1 METESNMNG
10 QSISTHKGFVFAV
23 GLSVL
28 SLYLL
33 WAAYGHAPLG
43 FGSDG
48 EPAAGGTV
56 QEHGEPGMGDAM
68 PAMKMDM
75 PAMGGMEMGGH
86 GMGGGMSTAEFQRRT
101 AAFVTINTLPDG
113 SVRPTRQGMAKL
125 KAMMGEAEEAEHE
138 GGVEVSH
145 DAKPE
150 EAEHAHSGDMPG
162 MVMEKPG
169 AGEEAEHAHPGDM
182 PGMVMEK
189 PGAGEEAHDEEPIE
203 VYIAASR
210 WSYEPAELTLETGV
224 QYKFLMMGTDISH
237 GASIN
242 LGSAS
247 RMIRL
252 RANALSEN
260 VFTFTQPGEYFFY
273 CTVYCGLGHD
283 KMFGKIIVE

>member
-1 METESNMNG
+1 METESNTNG
-10 QSISTHKGFVFAV
+10 QSISTHKGFVFVV

-48 EPAAGGTV
+48 EPAAGDTV

-75 PAMGGMEMGGH
+75 PAMGGMM
-86 GMGGGMSTAEFQRRT
+86 GMGGGMSAAEFQRRT

-125 KAMMGEAEEAEHE
+125 KAMMGEAEEAEH
-138 GGVEVSH
+138 
-145 DAKPE
+145 
-150 EAEHAHSGDMPG
+150 
-162 MVMEKPG
+162 
-169 AGEEAEHAHPGDM
+169 AHPGGM
-182 PGMVMEK
+182 PEMVMEK

-224 QYKFLMMGTDISH
+224 QYKFLMMGTDTSH

-260 VFTFTQPGEYFFY
+260 VITFTQPGEYFFY
-273 CTVYCGLGHD
+273 CTVYCGIGHD
-283 KMFGKIIVE
+283 TMFGKIIVE

>member
-1 METESNMNG
+1 METESNTNG
-10 QSISTHKGFVFAV
+10 QSISTHKGFVFVV

-48 EPAAGGTV
+48 EPAAGDTV

-75 PAMGGMEMGGH
+75 PAMGGMM
-86 GMGGGMSTAEFQRRT
+86 GMGGGMSAAEFQRRT

-125 KAMMGEAEEAEHE
+125 KAMMGEAEEAEHAHP
-138 GGVEVSH
+138 GGM
-145 DAKPE
+145 PE
-150 EAEHAHSGDMPG
+150 
-162 MVMEKPG
+162 MVMEKP
-169 AGEEAEHAHPGDM
+169 D
-182 PGMVMEK
+182 
-189 PGAGEEAHDEEPIE
+189 AGEEAHDEEPIE

-224 QYKFLMMGTDISH
+224 QYKFLMMGTDTSH

-260 VFTFTQPGEYFFY
+260 VITFTQPGEYFFY
-273 CTVYCGLGHD
+273 CTVYCGIGHD
-283 KMFGKIIVE
+283 TMFGKIIVE

>member
-10 QSISTHKGFVFAV
+10 QSISTHKGFVFVV

-43 FGSDG
+43 FGSDE
-48 EPAAGGTV
+48 EPPAGDTGR
-56 QEHGEPGMGDAM
+56 EHSEEDAM

-86 GMGGGMSTAEFQRRT
+86 GMGGGMSAAEFRRRVE
-101 AAFVTINTLPDG
+101 AFVKINTLPDG

-138 GGVEVSH
+138 GGGEEPH

-150 EAEHAHSGDMPG
+150 EAEHAP
-162 MVMEKPG
+162 
-169 AGEEAEHAHPGDM
+169 PGDM

-189 PGAGEEAHDEEPIE
+189 PGGAEEALDEEPIE

-210 WSYEPAELTLETGV
+210 WSYEPAELRLETGV
-224 QYKFLMMGTDISH
+224 QYKFLMMGTDTSH

-242 LGSAS
+242 FVRAS
-247 RMIRL
+247 HMIRL
-252 RANALSEN
+252 RANALSQN
-260 VFTFTQPGEYFFY
+260 AITFTQPGEYLFY
-273 CTVYCGLGHD
+273 CTVYCGVGHD

>member
-125 KAMMGEAEEAEHE
+125 KAMMGEAEEAKHE
-138 GGVEVSH
+138 GGAEKPH

-150 EAEHAHSGDMPG
+150 EAEHAHSGDMPR

-169 AGEEAEHAHPGDM
+169 G
-182 PGMVMEK
+182 
-189 PGAGEEAHDEEPIE
+189 GEEAHDEEPIE

>member
-1 METESNMNG
+1 METESNTNG
-10 QSISTHKGFVFAV
+10 QSISTHKGFVFVV

-48 EPAAGGTV
+48 EPAAGDTV

-75 PAMGGMEMGGH
+75 PAMGGMT
-86 GMGGGMSTAEFQRRT
+86 GMGGGMSAAEFQRRT

-125 KAMMGEAEEAEHE
+125 KAMMGEAEEAEHAHP
-138 GGVEVSH
+138 GGM
-145 DAKPE
+145 PE
-150 EAEHAHSGDMPG
+150 

-189 PGAGEEAHDEEPIE
+189 PDAGEEAHDEEPIE

-224 QYKFLMMGTDISH
+224 QYKFLMMGTDTSH

-260 VFTFTQPGEYFFY
+260 VITFTQPGEYFFY
-273 CTVYCGLGHD
+273 CTVYCGIGHD
-283 KMFGKIIVE
+283 TMFGKIIVE